1 MLALSHS
8 LFVVFLTV
16 NFAPP
21 SLSHNT
27 FFSVSLFLSNSLA
40 LSLSFFLFLSP
51 PSPPNPPS
59 LSFLLFPSFSLSPQG
74 QTDSHIILD
83 VYRLGV
89 VTVHSVY
96 KVAMGPIVVNI
107 IVICVYVYEL
117 ARLYAICAHTCVC
130 QPFWLHGYYT
140 QTLWN
145 TYMCWMW
152 VFITVCM
159 YVHVCVW

>member
-1 MLALSHS
+1 MSPPPPTQPFHS
-8 LFVVFLTV
+8 LC
-16 NFAPP
+16 
-21 SLSHNT
+21 LSNAC
-27 FFSVSLFLSNSLA
+27 SVSLPLCGFSHCQFCSSISFTQHLFLCFSFSLILLPS
-40 LSLSFFLFLSP
+40 LSLSFSFSHPPPPQSPFSFL
-51 PSPPNPPS
+51 PS

-140 QTLWN
+140 QTL
-145 TYMCWMW
+145 
-152 VFITVCM
+152 
-159 YVHVCVW
+159 